1 MLTVAIA
8 SSDMAS
14 SAQLLASL
22 QQTGLVK
29 SVKQWAIP
37 ADKLPDSAELLP
49 DVVFLDLSRD
59 PEPYFQFGAQ
69 LRRVR
74 PSIKL
79 VACSSAVPPNHQ
91 LLLEAMRCGV
101 QDFLPKPVDAGAL
114 KEILSR
120 FMQDLDIKDHSSL
133 DRLIVVMGAKG
144 GVG

>member
-8 SSDMAS
+8 SGDATS

-22 QQTGLVK
+22 QQHGMVK

-59 PEPYFQFGAQ
+59 PEPYFAFGAH
-69 LRRVR
+69 LRRIR
-74 PSIKL
+74 PAVKL
-79 VACSSAVPPNHQ
+79 IACSSAVPPNHQ

-101 QDFLPKPVDAGAL
+101 QDFLPKPVEPGTL
-114 KEILSR
+114 REMLSR
-120 FMQDLDIKDHSSL
+120 FLQD
-133 DRLIVVMGAKG
+133 V
-144 GVG
+144 